1 MQKTNKNSN
10 WQEKYKKRHESNTEI
25 LKILQMVA
33 DKYPDW
39 RFWQILWNVFIDLN
53 QDRFYEESYDSLEII
68 KQSIKELYPSIYKE
82 IKDLYND

>member
-1 MQKTNKNSN
+1 MQETNKNSN
-10 WQEKYKKRHESNTEI
+10 WQEKYKKRYESNTEI

-39 RFWQILWNVFIDLN
+39 RFWQILWNVFIDLK